1 MKLHTKILLG
11 LVLGAAAGVAA
22 NVFTHGEVSRVAQL
36 MQANVSSDSLR
47 AVAPRAAILVERA
60 NQYVMNPVGQIFL
73 RMLFMTV
80 IPLVFASLALGVAG
94 MGDVRKVGRVGS
106 KTLFYFLAT
115 TALAATVGLILVNI
129 IRPGEG
135 LSEAVRTGLMDTY
148 RTEASERMEQAQA
161 ARFGIQT
168 FVNIVPRN
176 PIKAAA
182 DLDMLGIIFF
192 SLVFGAA
199 LTLLPKEKSE
209 PVIRFLD
216 GVGGAVV
223 KIIGMAMKIAPYG
236 VFGLIFVVTSRFGFA
251 LLKPLGL
258 FVITVLAGL
267 LLHTVIN
274 ISAIVRI
281 FAGLNPLTFFGR
293 SRSALITA
301 FSTSSSSA
309 TLPTTL
315 AVAEQ
320 DLKLSP
326 TVAGFVVPLGA
337 TMNMNGTALFEGVV
351 VLFLAQVIGL
361 HLSIATQVVV
371 IILAVL
377 TAVGAAGVP
386 GGSIPLLVIV
396 LQAVGIPGEYIAIVI
411 GVDRLLDMCRTTV
424 NVAGDLAATCVIA
437 RWEGGWDPKSVTA
450 GNGAESAAA

>member
-1 MKLHTKILLG
+1 VKLHTKILLG
-11 LVLGAAAGVAA
+11 LVVGAAAGVAA
-22 NVFTHGEVSRVAQL
+22 SLATHGDVARAAQL
-36 MQANVSSDSLR
+36 IQADVSSDSLR
-47 AVAPRAAILVERA
+47 AAVSGAAILVERA

-94 MGDVRKVGRVGS
+94 LGDVRKVGRVGS
-106 KTLFYFLAT
+106 KTIFYFLAT

-148 RTEASERMEQAQA
+148 RTEASQRMEQARA

-168 FVNIVPRN
+168 FIDIVPRN

-209 PVIRFLD
+209 PVVRFLD
-216 GVGGAVV
+216 GVGEAVV

-267 LLHTVIN
+267 LLHTLVNLSVI
-274 ISAIVRI
+274 IRV
-281 FAGLNPLTFFGR
+281 FAGLNPLVFFNR
-293 SRSALITA
+293 ARSALITA
-301 FSTSSSSA
+301 FSTSSSNA
-309 TLPTTL
+309 TLPTAL

-320 DLKLSP
+320 ELKVSP
-326 TVAGFVVPLGA
+326 TVAGFVLPLGS
-337 TMNMNGTALFEGVV
+337 TMCMNGTALFEGVV

-361 HLSIATQVVV
+361 HFSIATQVVV

-396 LQAVGIPGEYIAIVI
+396 LQTVGIPGEYIAIVI